1 MRTAGRRVIVIAAAI
16 LILPAAATAQ
26 RLEVS
31 VTPLSITF
39 QAQDPDL
46 APVLISAPVN
56 VTYRVRG
63 NAGPWTLS
71 LLAGG
76 DLISGA
82 ATVDISNVSWVAT
95 PAPPFQSGTL
105 SKTVAQTLASG
116 TGNVP
121 VAATAAVTFRLANL
135 WTLSA
140 GTYTQTI
147 IFTLT
152 AP

>member
-1 MRTAGRRVIVIAAAI
+1 MRLVARGLIGVAAVA
-16 LILPAAATAQ
+16 LVLPAIASAQ

-31 VTPLSITF
+31 VTPLSVSF
-39 QAQDPDL
+39 PGGDPDFV
-46 APVLISAPVN
+46 PVLISAPVQ

-63 NAGPWTLS
+63 NAGPWTIS

-76 DLISGA
+76 DLNSGG
-82 ATVDISNVSWVAT
+82 ATVDISNISWVAT

-121 VAATAAVTFRLANL
+121 LANNGSVTFRLANL
-135 WTLSA
+135 WTYSA

-147 IFTLT
+147 FFTLS